1 MILKYK
7 NEYNDYY
14 EFLTFQ
20 LSERL
25 NVLEKRKY
33 ILVYL
38 LVPFMILFLYGWSK
52 GYVSD
57 IKLISNF
64 IFWGIVMVIRVKYSI
79 IALAIQKKILNML
92 IKSNN
97 LLSEKQLEINEEKQE
112 VVFTL
117 ATGEICNFVFKDIKD
132 IVQTEDR
139 IFILRKYNNSYV
151 CIPIIPNNIFKDIRD
166 KEKFVDLISKYIY

>member
-20 LSERL
+20 LRERL

-38 LVPFMILFLYGWSK
+38 LVLFMIVFLYGWSK

-57 IKLISNF
+57 IKD
-64 IFWGIVMVIRVKYSI
+64 
-79 IALAIQKKILNML
+79 
-92 IKSNN
+92 
-97 LLSEKQLEINEEKQE
+97 
-112 VVFTL
+112 T
-117 ATGEICNFVFKDIKD
+117 
-132 IVQTEDR
+132 VQTEDR
-139 IFILRKYNNSYV
+139 IFILRKYDNFYV
-151 CIPIIPNNIFKDIRD
+151 CTPIIPNNIFKDNRG
-166 KEKFVDLISKYIY
+166 KEKFVDLISKYILQQ